1 MHLHKLPNKCQVQ
14 YLFILRERPI
24 NTAHRTDICWIRIH
38 LYLNKTLI
46 CGDTTF
52 CQLCLVETCQHYHR
66 ELQKSHRTDNLGNLY
81 LQNMLYS
88 IRKIFSLTEI
98 VNGRMSVYVARYV
111 RHHIFQTKHKPKRRP
126 TKAKNKYV

>member
-1 MHLHKLPNKCQVQ
+1 MQGLESGNFKKLYEQ
-14 YLFILRERPI
+14 
-24 NTAHRTDICWIRIH
+24 
-38 LYLNKTLI
+38 
-46 CGDTTF
+46 TTW
-52 CQLCLVETCQHYHR
+52 E
-66 ELQKSHRTDNLGNLY
+66 NLY

-126 TKAKNKYV
+126 TKAKNKCI